1 MDHITGTT
9 FSKTLAGLRVGQTIN
24 YAVKFTYAGG
34 LVVTKYMNY
43 VVGDDCNGNTND
55 TEGPKNFTATLGEVG
70 SRSVEILLQANDNS
84 GSVIYQVAYGQE
96 QKTITGGSGVQT
108 SLMINNLNPETTYNF
123 SIIAKDLSQNIASVN
138 PIELQATTAK
148 NTNTECSGTENKA
161 SQGVFSNG
169 YNYTF
174 VTNGSRVT
182 FTFELL
188 DKDKTGIV
196 AYLWRKSP
204 FAETAMGGSGN
215 TFNITVDGFTPG
227 QSISYACKF
236 AFAGGMAVTK

>member
-1 MDHITGTT
+1 MKFLTAQSPITSQFKGLSVKVMKLLLKQLGHRLKYQLLFMTKINLEWLHIYGEKIPFKRHKWIILTGTT

-148 NTNTECSGTENKA
+148 EYEH
-161 SQGVFSNG
+161 
-169 YNYTF
+169 
-174 VTNGSRVT
+174 
-182 FTFELL
+182 
-188 DKDKTGIV
+188 
-196 AYLWRKSP
+196 
-204 FAETAMGGSGN
+204 
-215 TFNITVDGFTPG
+215 
-227 QSISYACKF
+227 
-236 AFAGGMAVTK
+236 